1 MVSSSITSSGFTVS
15 WGGGDGATSYTYTID
30 GVATTPSADNGLT
43 SKSATFEGLTAETT
57 YNIVVS
63 PSINEYTSDSDPF
76 IVTTIS
82 EP

>member
-1 MVSSSITSSGFTVS
+1 
-15 WGGGDGATSYTYTID
+15 
-30 GVATTPSADNGLT
+30 VATTPSADNGLT

-76 IVTTIS
+76 TVTTIS